1 MTDSTVAVNLAD
13 IRESCPDLLLK
24 QKKAAYKREWY
35 AKNKE
40 RHRANQNAWNALHK
54 EELDEKRKEV
64 RKLSPLKNLQES
76 IKLGLK
82 RKGGDITA
90 DFMFQMWLKQDG
102 YCAVSGIKMIWGG
115 GKAGPINMSIDRID
129 QSRGYYKDNVR
140 LVCHSINS
148 FRGQMSDTDMLK
160 IALQLVSNMQAK
172 HTINKL
178 VKELSYEL

>member
-1 MTDSTVAVNLAD
+1 MTNSTEAGYSAD

-54 EELDEKRKEV
+54 EELDEKRKER
-64 RKLSPLKNLQES
+64 RKLSPLENLRES

-90 DFMFQMWLKQDG
+90 DFMFQMWLEQDG
-102 YCAVSGIKMIWGG
+102 CCALSDIKMVWGG
-115 GKAGPINMSIDRID
+115 GKAGPTNMSIDRID
-129 QSRGYYKDNVR
+129 QNRGYYKDNVR
-140 LVCHSINS
+140 LICHSINS
-148 FRGQMSDTDMLK
+148 FRGQMSDVNMLN
-160 IALQLVSNMQAK
+160 IAKQLVSNMEAQQ
-172 HTINKL
+172 TIKKL
-178 VKELSYEL
+178 VKESNND